1 VLEESSVSAP
11 DLDDTV
17 RFAVARQLRVPPDTL
32 TGDRDLDDLG
42 LDDDETAFAVIE
54 AMEDVLD
61 VRFPDDFLD
70 GVHTYG
76 QLSSAVRTAVG
87 V

>member
-1 VLEESSVSAP
+1 VSAL

-17 RFAVARQLRVPPDTL
+17 RLAVARQLRVAPDSLTL
-32 TGDRDLDDLG
+32 DRALEDLG
-42 LDDDETAFAVIE
+42 LDDDETAIGVIE
-54 AMEDVLD
+54 AVEDVLE

-76 QLSSAVRTAVG
+76 QLTSAVRIAVG
-87 V
+87 I

>member
-1 VLEESSVSAP
+1 MSAL

-17 RFAVARQLRVPPDTL
+17 RLAVARRLKVAPDTL
-32 TGDRDLDDLG
+32 TLDRPLDDLG
-42 LDDDETAFAVIE
+42 LDDVDTAIGVIE
-54 AMEDVLD
+54 AVEDVLE

-76 QLSSAVRTAVG
+76 QLTDAVRVAVG

>member
-1 VLEESSVSAP
+1 VSAL

-32 TGDRDLDDLG
+32 TLDRALEDLG
-42 LDDDETAFAVIE
+42 LDDDETAVGVIE
-54 AMEDVLD
+54 AVEDVLE

-76 QLSSAVRTAVG
+76 QLTSAVRIAVG
-87 V
+87 I